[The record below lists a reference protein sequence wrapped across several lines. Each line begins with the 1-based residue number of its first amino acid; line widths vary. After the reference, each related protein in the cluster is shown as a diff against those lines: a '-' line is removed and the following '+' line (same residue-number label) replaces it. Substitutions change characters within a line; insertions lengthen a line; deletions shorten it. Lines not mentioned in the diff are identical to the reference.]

1 MSVGKNART
10 AAIVLA
16 AGSGKRMG
24 SSTKKQY
31 MLIKEK
37 PIIYYALKTF
47 QESFVDE
54 IVLVVSPGDLLKST
68 DLTKCGIL

>member
-1 MSVGKNART
+1 MEDENRKRT

-24 SSTKKQY
+24 SNIKKQY
-31 MLIKEK
+31 MLIGDK
-37 PIIYYALKTF
+37 PVVYYSLKAL

-54 IVLVVSPGDLLKST
+54 VVLVVSPGYVSYFK
-68 DLTKCGIL
+68 K